1 MSSFAWYTVGALLLI
16 SGVAYAMYLA
26 GAPIHWIVVV
36 VLIATGLR
44 VMMGVGKTKRR
55 DQPRD

>member
-1 MSSFAWYTVGALLLI
+1 MSSFGWYTIGALLLI

-36 VLIATGLR
+36 VLIATGIR
-44 VMMGVGKTKRR
+44 VMLGVSKTKRR
-55 DQPRD
+55 DPPPE

>member
-36 VLIATGLR
+36 VLIAAGIR

-55 DQPRD
+55 DPPPD

>member
-26 GAPIHWIVVV
+26 GAPMHWIVVV
-36 VLIATGLR
+36 VLIASGIR
-44 VMMGVGKTKRR
+44 VMMAVAKTKQK
-55 DQPRD
+55 DPPK

>member
-1 MSSFAWYTVGALLLI
+1 MSSFGWYTVGALLLI
-16 SGVAYAMYLA
+16 SGVAYAMYQA

-36 VLIATGLR
+36 VLIATGIR

-55 DQPRD
+55 D

>member
-1 MSSFAWYTVGALLLI
+1 MSSFGWYAIGALLLI

-36 VLIATGLR
+36 VLIATGIR
-44 VMMGVGKTKRR
+44 VTMGVSKTERR
-55 DQPRD
+55 DPPP